1 MKEFF
6 AWVVAPANI
15 NANIFTFLT
24 VILSGIISWAISFA
38 FYYKGNRDGLTANIL
53 QPMKEALSGPYTKEK
68 FKELEALSRGH
79 SSKYLNPNEREI
91 IRSLLQTYKDV
102 YYYDHDY
109 VSAECLFF
117 YFVEKTRQ
125 NGITP
130 EIEPQEINDEIVGM
144 QIPYQLNSDMVESLY
159 RALKKYP
166 LDYDEENCVWAITS
180 IFNSFCSQYYSSK
193 KIAYFDDCTLEDVLT
208 NSVVRENWDKKFD
221 TLKQAKDS
229 FMKLK
234 LLSKK

>member
-6 AWVVAPANI
+6 AWIVTPANI

-24 VILSGIISWAISFA
+24 VLFSGIISWAISFT
-38 FYYKGNRDGLTANIL
+38 FYHKGNRDGLTATIL

-68 FKELEALSRGH
+68 FKELEALYRGY
-79 SSKYLNPNEREI
+79 SSKYLHANEREI
-91 IRSLLQTYKDV
+91 IRSLLQAYKDV
-102 YYYDHDY
+102 YYYNHDY
-109 VSAECLFF
+109 VSAECLFY
-117 YFVEKTRQ
+117 YFVEKARQ

-159 RALKKYP
+159 TALKKHP

-180 IFNSFCSQYYSSK
+180 IFNSFCSQYFSSK
-193 KIAYFDDCTLEDVLT
+193 KITYFDDCTLKDVLT

>member
-1 MKEFF
+1 M
-6 AWVVAPANI
+6 
-15 NANIFTFLT
+15 
-24 VILSGIISWAISFA
+24 
-38 FYYKGNRDGLTANIL
+38 
-53 QPMKEALSGPYTKEK
+53 
-68 FKELEALSRGH
+68 
-79 SSKYLNPNEREI
+79 
-91 IRSLLQTYKDV
+91 
-102 YYYDHDY
+102 
-109 VSAECLFF
+109 
-117 YFVEKTRQ
+117 EKTRQ